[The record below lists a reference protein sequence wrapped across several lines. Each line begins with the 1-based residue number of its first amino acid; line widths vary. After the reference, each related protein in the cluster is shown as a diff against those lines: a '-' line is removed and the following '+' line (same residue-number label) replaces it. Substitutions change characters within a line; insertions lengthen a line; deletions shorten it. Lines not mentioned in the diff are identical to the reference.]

1 MKPALRI
8 DISAGSK
15 NPDVGFYYIRGF
27 KGEADLEPDIPPFS
41 DKALEPVSNDSG
53 DGIRLSGF
61 IIPYEEGEKEVK
73 LRLAIPLISGRKIG
87 DPCENAVISGGGL
100 ICVKDMLKNVIAIA
114 CTKG

>member
-1 MKPALRI
+1 M
-8 DISAGSK
+8 
-15 NPDVGFYYIRGF
+15 GFYYIRGF

-73 LRLAIPLISGRKIG
+73 LRLANPSYQRTKKLAIS
-87 DPCENAVISGGGL
+87 
-100 ICVKDMLKNVIAIA
+100 VKMR
-114 CTKG
+114 